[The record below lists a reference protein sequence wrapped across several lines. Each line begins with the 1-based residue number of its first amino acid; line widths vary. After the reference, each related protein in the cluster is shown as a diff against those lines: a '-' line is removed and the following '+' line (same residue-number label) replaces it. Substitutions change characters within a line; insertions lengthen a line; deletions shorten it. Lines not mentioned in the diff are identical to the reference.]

1 MVAVQ
6 VGANRGNDDFT
17 EIIKN
22 KNVEK
27 LILVEPLD
35 VHNQKLNECY
45 SNIENKFIENIIIT
59 DSDDFKTSK
68 IYFHK
73 LDGLEYGNN
82 YELASL
88 NKQHSLNIR
97 SYYDENDLI
106 EKELESSTLNN
117 LFEKYNLSKIDLLF
131 VDTEGYDEK
140 ILKSIDFDRYDIKEI
155 YYENLHCDINSLR
168 SFLEEKNYKITPHV
182 LLYGWSDKAEKNQ
195 EIW

>member
-6 VGANRGNDDFT
+6 IGANRGNDDFT
-17 EIIKN
+17 EMIKN
-22 KNVEK
+22 FFLEK

-35 VHNQKLNECY
+35 IHNEKLIQCY
-45 SNIENKFIENIIIT
+45 SEVKNKFIENIIIT
-59 DSDDFKTSK
+59 DNDTVKTSK

-106 EKELESSTLNN
+106 EKELESMTLNK
-117 LFEKYNLSKIDLLF
+117 LFKKYGLTKIDLLF

-140 ILKSIDFDRYDIKEI
+140 ILKSIDFDRFDIKQI

-168 SFLEEKNYKITPHV
+168 SFLQEKNYEITPNV
-182 LLYGWSDKAEKNQ
+182 LLYGWSDKAEKN
-195 EIW
+195 EKW